1 MHENLELQSLLKI
14 SARAVH
20 LSLRMMKGTLSGCL
34 DWLVNVIMFI
44 MSTYLN
50 TTNAQIKIMIN
61 FIKLKNYQSV
71 SCKI

>member
-14 SARAVH
+14 TTVH

-34 DWLVNVIMFI
+34 DWLVNVIMYF
-44 MSTYLN
+44 MSTFLN

-61 FIKLKNYQSV
+61 FIKLKNYQSI